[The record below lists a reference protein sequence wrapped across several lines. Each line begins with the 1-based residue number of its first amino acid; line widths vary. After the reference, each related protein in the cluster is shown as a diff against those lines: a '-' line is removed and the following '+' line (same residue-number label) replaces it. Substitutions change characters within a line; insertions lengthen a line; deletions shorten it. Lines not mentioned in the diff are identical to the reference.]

1 MSRLL
6 ELPDSIYKG
15 LLDAAGAS
23 GVTPV
28 DWIAE
33 RLPRRD
39 ESSPTEADRQAALAR
54 LLQHTV
60 SIGKA
65 TGSGNEQIDID
76 LAREYADAH
85 EVPPSQATES

>member
-1 MSRLL
+1 MSRSL
-6 ELPDSIYKG
+6 ELPDLVYKG

-33 RLPRRD
+33 RLPREMEHHPRK
-39 ESSPTEADRQAALAR
+39 PRGQAALAR

-60 SIGKA
+60 SLGKA
-65 TGSGNEQIDID
+65 TRAGNEQIDID
-76 LAREYADAH
+76 LGDERPNPH
-85 EVPPSQATES
+85 H

>member
-1 MSRLL
+1 MSRSL
-6 ELPDSIYKG
+6 ELPDSIYQG

-33 RLPRRD
+33 RLPRKD
-39 ESSPTEADRQAALAR
+39 ESSSTVAERQAALAR

-60 SIGKA
+60 SLGKA
-65 TGSGNEQIDID
+65 TGSDNEQIDID
-76 LAREYADAH
+76 LTREYADVH
-85 EVPPSQATES
+85 EAPPSQAAES

>member
-1 MSRLL
+1 MSRSL

-15 LLDAAGAS
+15 LLEAAGAS

-33 RLPRRD
+33 RLPRKD
-39 ESSPTEADRQAALAR
+39 ESSPTVANRQAALAR

-60 SIGKA
+60 SIGEP
-65 TGSGNEQIDID
+65 TGASNEQIDAD
-76 LAREYADAH
+76 LAREYADPH

>member
-1 MSRLL
+1 MSRSL
-6 ELPDSIYKG
+6 ELPDSIYEG
-15 LLDAAGAS
+15 LLEAAGAS

-33 RLPRRD
+33 RLPRKD
-39 ESSPTEADRQAALAR
+39 ESSPTVAERQAALAR

-60 SIGKA
+60 SLGKA

-76 LAREYADAH
+76 LARECANAH
-85 EVPPSQATES
+85 EVPPSQDAES

>member
-1 MSRLL
+1 MSRSL

-15 LLDAAGAS
+15 LLNAAGAS

-33 RLPRRD
+33 RLPKRD

-60 SIGKA
+60 SLGKA
-65 TGSGNEQIDID
+65 TGAGNEQIDID
-76 LAREYADAH
+76 LGNEH
-85 EVPPSQATES
+85 PNPHH